1 MNSDWYIFVIVIL
14 HIKVGNVHE
23 LADRGLLTKCSKL
36 QTVSSFV
43 ISLRWLWCKVTC
55 YTEELLQWQ
64 YSENT
69 TRQTT
74 NINHLTTTIVLH

>member
-1 MNSDWYIFVIVIL
+1 
-14 HIKVGNVHE
+14 
-23 LADRGLLTKCSKL
+23 
-36 QTVSSFV
+36 
-43 ISLRWLWCKVTC
+43 VTC